1 MLRLPSLKPPA
12 RTWCSRSCLAGIID
26 SRRIPR
32 RRCATAARRSLPILA
47 QVIDLKLPWMTGY
60 SRQVAQLAGAA
71 AQHLG
76 LDASDSSGRIA
87 PR

>member
-1 MLRLPSLKPPA
+1 
-12 RTWCSRSCLAGIID
+12 
-26 SRRIPR
+26 
-32 RRCATAARRSLPILA
+32 
-47 QVIDLKLPWMTGY
+47 MTGY